1 MTIKQQGGIFG
12 RNPTFNDVN
21 VDGTFNGTSGSF
33 STTLDVSGNLTTYGE
48 NVLEGGLSFQ
58 RNYATWPYFVF
69 SRAQGTRA
77 SPTSIGNGQTLSE
90 IYFSGYTNGQ
100 YRNGAKIQAK
110 VSAGVSGDEIP
121 TTLTFSTTT
130 DGANSPTDR
139 WAINHTGNLVALQSG
154 NGIDF
159 SATGDITG
167 VTSEL
172 LDSYEE
178 GEFDVTL
185 TPTTSGTI
193 TLGSS
198 YNKGRYT
205 FVGRLLTVTG
215 FVIVDSV
222 SSPVGN
228 VRLSL
233 PIAIGDGTE
242 ASGRIG
248 GSVLYYNGSSDVV
261 VGYNGVETNSYVQ
274 LFTNAASVA
283 SGHAVHFS
291 ITYMF

>member
-12 RNPTFNDVN
+12 RNPTFNDLE
-21 VDGTFNGTSGSF
+21 VDGSLSVDGNLLFTDTSNDRIGINTSSPGTTLDVNGGSTTQLRLTAADSTSASIINFGDQANVAVGRIIYSHVTDSFSFKTNNVNNRLTIDSSGNVTVGNGNLVMGTSGS
-33 STTLDVSGNLTTYGE
+33 
-48 NVLEGGLSFQ
+48 
-58 RNYATWPYFVF
+58 
-69 SRAQGTRA
+69 
-77 SPTSIGNGQTLSE
+77 
-90 IYFSGYTNGQ
+90 
-100 YRNGAKIQAK
+100 
-110 VSAGVSGDEIP
+110 
-121 TTLTFSTTT
+121 
-130 DGANSPTDR
+130 
-139 WAINHTGNLVALQSG
+139 
-154 NGIDF
+154 GIDF

>member
-12 RNPTFNDVN
+12 RNPTYNDLSVEGTFSVPNDSISGDAINGGTATVN
-21 VDGTFNGTSGSF
+21 VLGVGTTTLLNEPLVVKADNSTANAIRIIDRDANSVAGISWVDTSGVQNCSINNTG
-33 STTLDVSGNLTTYGE
+33 SNLRLITGTDERLRIKSDGNIDV
-48 NVLEGGLSFQ
+48 
-58 RNYATWPYFVF
+58 
-69 SRAQGTRA
+69 
-77 SPTSIGNGQTLSE
+77 
-90 IYFSGYTNGQ
+90 
-100 YRNGAKIQAK
+100 K
-110 VSAGVSGDEIP
+110 
-121 TTLTFSTTT
+121 
-130 DGANSPTDR
+130 
-139 WAINHTGNLVALQSG
+139 TGNIIISTSG
-154 NGIDF
+154 KGIDF